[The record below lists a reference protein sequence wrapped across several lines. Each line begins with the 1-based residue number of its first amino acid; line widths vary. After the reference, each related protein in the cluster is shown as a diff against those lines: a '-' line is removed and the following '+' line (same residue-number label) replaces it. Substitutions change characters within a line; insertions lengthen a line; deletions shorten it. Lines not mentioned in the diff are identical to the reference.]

1 MQQAAVGL
9 HGDAPRIIGDYEIE
23 LIYSGLLDG
32 NTDSKKAT
40 TEKDPEVAKPESTK
54 SASRSAM
61 SPAERHD
68 IFRSSDESDHP
79 SRRRSRSLDRDRG
92 GGLGHQN
99 DDEMTQ

>member
-61 SPAERHD
+61 SLVNV
-68 IFRSSDESDHP
+68 ISSMGRMTSQNVRLQE
-79 SRRRSRSLDRDRG
+79 
-92 GGLGHQN
+92 GLYHSTVLEVADQATAMM
-99 DDEMTQ
+99 MTMMQ